1 MSKIETLHPN
11 RYCIDVY
18 DLGMPNRT
26 GSYFLNET
34 KKAIIDTSASP
45 SVPHLLD
52 GLKELHIKTDEIS
65 YIIVTHIHLDHA
77 GGVGKLLQFC
87 PNATVV
93 VHPKGARHLIEPS
106 RLIQGA
112 KQVYGEAF
120 DQLFN
125 PILPIDENRVKIMN
139 DGDTLTLSDECTLTF
154 LDTPG
159 HANHHFTIHD
169 SYTNGCYTGDTV
181 GVSYE
186 AVLHRPFFLP
196 STSPNQFNP
205 ESMLQSSKRIMEL
218 KPSFIYFGHFG
229 MTKEVDEVSEQLEY
243 WVPLFVETTKRVVQ
257 SAASMDPNVL
267 ISTLKEELYKLV
279 VEKLET
285 PLSEEAAQHINID
298 LQVCAMGLLDYM
310 SKLK

>member
-11 RYCIDVY
+11 RYLIDVY

-52 GLKELHIKTDEIS
+52 GLKELHIKPDEIS

-77 GGVGKLLQFC
+77 GGVGQMLQFC

-93 VHPKGARHLIEPS
+93 VHTKGARHLIDPS

-112 KQVYGEAF
+112 KQVYGESF
-120 DQLFN
+120 DQLFD
-125 PILPIDENRVKIMN
+125 PILPIDENRVQIMN
-139 DGDTLTLSDECTLTF
+139 DGDTLTLSDDCTLTF

-159 HANHHFTIHD
+159 HANHHYTIHD
-169 SYTNGCYTGDTV
+169 SSTNGCYTGDTV

-186 AVLHRPFFLP
+186 AVLQQPFFLP

-218 KPSFIYFGHFG
+218 KPSYIYFGHFG
-229 MTKEVDEVSEQLEY
+229 MTKEVEEVHKQLEY

-257 SAASMDPNVL
+257 SASSVDPNVL
-267 ISTLKEELYKLV
+267 LSKLKEELYKLV
-279 VEKLET
+279 MEKLES
-285 PLSEEAAQHINID
+285 PLSDEAAQHINLD
-298 LQVCAMGLLDYM
+298 LQVSSMGLLDYL